1 MRKMRILKFT
11 LITLAVVAVLLAAYY
26 RFWFLR
32 CPLRE
37 INTNEKVYISPAN
50 GLVASVT
57 PWNDSIIEVLKG
69 KYGVI
74 DVWTNDVDTAGTM
87 ISIVMNVTNVHYQRA
102 PQSGKIVSARYV
114 EGKFNN
120 AVANDNPFGI
130 RFENEHNEML
140 FETQSGKRYKVIQIA
155 GLLARRIVDFV
166 ETGEE
171 KKKGDLIG
179 LIKLGSQVTV
189 ILPSGVTPKVKEG
202 QTILDGDVLA
212 EEE

>member
-1 MRKMRILKFT
+1 MKIFRYFLLSISVLIL
-11 LITLAVVAVLLAAYY
+11 LSAIYY

-32 CPLRE
+32 LPDRE
-37 INTNEKVYISPAN
+37 INTDNHVYISPAN

-57 PWNDSIIEVLKG
+57 VWNDSVLKVLKG

-102 PQSGKIVSARYV
+102 PQSAKLLSKQYV
-114 EGKFNN
+114 EGSFNN

-130 RFENEHNEML
+130 RFENEHNVML
-140 FETQSGKRYKVIQIA
+140 FESSDGKRYKVIQIA

-166 ETGEE
+166 QPGKE

-189 ILPSGVTPKVKEG
+189 ILPSGVQPKVTVG

-212 EEE
+212 VEE

>member
-1 MRKMRILKFT
+1 MRILKYT
-11 LITLAVVAVLLAAYY
+11 LVTFSVVAVILAAYY

-32 CPLRE
+32 LPDRV
-37 INTNEKVYISPAN
+37 INQQQNVYISPAN

-57 PWNDSIIEVLKG
+57 PWNDSTIKVLKG

-74 DVWTNDVDTAGTM
+74 DVWTKDVDTAGTM

-102 PQSGKIVSARYV
+102 PHKSKVISKKYV

-140 FETQSGKRYKVIQIA
+140 FEAENGKRYKVIQIA

-189 ILPSGVTPKVKEG
+189 ILPSGVTPKVTVG

>member
-1 MRKMRILKFT
+1 MKILRYT
-11 LITLAVVAVLLAAYY
+11 LLAVSILVLLSAFYY

-32 CPLRE
+32 LPHRE
-37 INTNEKVYISPAN
+37 INKDANVYISPAN

-57 PWNDSIIEVLKG
+57 VWNDSVLKVLKG

-74 DVWTNDVDTAGTM
+74 DVWTKDVDTAGTM

-102 PQSGKIVSARYV
+102 PQSAKLLSKQYV
-114 EGKFNN
+114 EGSFNN

-130 RFENEHNEML
+130 RFENEHNVML
-140 FETQSGKRYKVIQIA
+140 FESDNGKRYKVIQIA

-166 ETGEE
+166 QPGDE
-171 KKKGDLIG
+171 KNKGDLIG

-189 ILPSGVTPKVKEG
+189 ILPSGVQPKVSVG

-212 EEE
+212 VEE

>member
-1 MRKMRILKFT
+1 MRILKYS
-11 LITLAVVAVLLAAYY
+11 LISISVVVVILAAYY

-32 CPLRE
+32 LPERF
-37 INTNEKVYISPAN
+37 INQNEKVYISPAN
-50 GLVASVT
+50 GLVASIT
-57 PWNDSIIEVLKG
+57 PWNDSVIEVLKG
-69 KYGVI
+69 KYSVI
-74 DVWTNDVDTAGTM
+74 DVWTKDVDTAGTM

-102 PQSGKIVSARYV
+102 PHNSRVVSKNYV

-130 RFENEHNEML
+130 RFENEHNVML
-140 FETQSGKRYKVIQIA
+140 FEKQNGKRYKVIQLA

-166 ETGEE
+166 EPSDE
-171 KKKGDLIG
+171 KKKGDIIG

-189 ILPSGVTPKVKEG
+189 ILPSGVIPKVSVG
-202 QTILDGDVLA
+202 QTILDGDILA

>member
-1 MRKMRILKFT
+1 MRILKYT
-11 LITLAVVAVLLAAYY
+11 LITISVIAVLLAAYY

-32 CPLRE
+32 CPQRI
-37 INTNEKVYISPAN
+37 INQGEKVYISPAN
-50 GLVASVT
+50 GLVASIT
-57 PWNDSIIEVLKG
+57 PWNDSTIKVLKG

-74 DVWTNDVDTAGTM
+74 DVWTKDVDTAGTM

-102 PQSGKIVSARYV
+102 PQNSKVVSKKYV

-140 FETQSGKRYKVIQIA
+140 FENANGKRYKVIQIA
-155 GLLARRIVDFV
+155 GLLARRIVDFI
-166 ETGEE
+166 EAGEE
-171 KKKGDLIG
+171 KNKGDLIG

-189 ILPSGVTPKVKEG
+189 ILPAGVTPKVSVG

>member
-1 MRKMRILKFT
+1 MKMRILKFT
-11 LITLAVVAVLLAAYY
+11 LITISVIVVLFAGYY

-32 CPLRE
+32 CPLRKAIKE
-37 INTNEKVYISPAN
+37 ENIYVSPAN
-50 GLVASVT
+50 GLVASIT
-57 PWNDSIIEVLKG
+57 PWNDSTIKVLKG

-102 PQSGKIVSARYV
+102 PQSGKVVSVKYV

-140 FETQSGKRYKVIQIA
+140 FETQTGKRYKVIQIA

-189 ILPSGVTPKVKEG
+189 ILPSGVTPKVTVG
-202 QTILDGDVLA
+202 QTILDGDVFA

>member
-1 MRKMRILKFT
+1 MKGLKYT
-11 LITLAVVAVLLAAYY
+11 LITISVVAVLLAAYY

-32 CPLRE
+32 CPPRT
-37 INTNEKVYISPAN
+37 INPNENVYISPAN
-50 GLVASVT
+50 GLIASVT
-57 PWNDSIIEVLKG
+57 PWNDSTIQVLKG

-74 DVWTNDVDTAGTM
+74 DVWTKDVDTAGT
-87 ISIVMNVTNVHYQRA
+87 IVSIVMNVTNVHYQRA
-102 PQSGKIVSARYV
+102 LHNSTVISKKYV

-140 FETQSGKRYKVIQIA
+140 FETQKGKRYKVIQIA

-166 ETGEE
+166 EPGQA

-189 ILPSGVTPKVKEG
+189 ILPSGVKPKVTVG

-212 EEE
+212 VEE

>member
-1 MRKMRILKFT
+1 MKGLKYT
-11 LITLAVVAVLLAAYY
+11 LITISVVAVLLAAYY

-32 CPLRE
+32 CPPRT
-37 INTNEKVYISPAN
+37 INPNETVYISPAN

-57 PWNDSIIEVLKG
+57 PWNDSTIQVLKG

-74 DVWTNDVDTAGTM
+74 DVWTKDVDTAGT
-87 ISIVMNVTNVHYQRA
+87 IVSIVMNVTNVHYQRA
-102 PQSGKIVSARYV
+102 LHNSTVISKKYV

-140 FETQSGKRYKVIQIA
+140 FETESGKRYKVIQIA

-166 ETGEE
+166 EPGQE

-189 ILPSGVTPKVKEG
+189 ILPSGVKAKVTVG

-212 EEE
+212 VEE

>member
-1 MRKMRILKFT
+1 MKVLKYT
-11 LITLAVVAVLLAAYY
+11 LVTLSVIAVLLAAYY

-32 CPLRE
+32 CPQRE
-37 INTNEKVYISPAN
+37 INKNEKVYVSPAN
-50 GLVASVT
+50 GLVASIT
-57 PWNDSIIEVLKG
+57 PWNDSIIKVLKG
-69 KYGVI
+69 KYGII
-74 DVWTNDVDTAGTM
+74 DVWTKDVDTAGIM

-102 PQSGKIVSARYV
+102 PQTGKVVMSRYV

-140 FETQSGKRYKVIQIA
+140 FETQSGKKYKVIQIA

-179 LIKLGSQVTV
+179 LIKLGSQVTL
-189 ILPSGVTPKVKEG
+189 ILPSGIKPKVEVG